1 MDRNDMKKQNNS
13 PPNHQELDEIKQ
25 EIISMRMEFNRF
37 LENSNRNIVE
47 QIASDLKKNFSRV
60 LIEYISKDAE
70 SCLKEKMV
78 KDCKMR
84 DFCEQK
90 FNELLGETSYL
101 ISKDN
106 VKKETIEKYWKQIE
120 DLREMTG
127 MPMCDQCFSHVNN
140 LYQKQIDVMQ
150 SLQIYDRQDREQK
163 VDELRV
169 EVVPA
174 ICEPLASKQRLAIL
188 KAVAGNPRGFSELSK
203 ITNLRGG
210 NLLFHLQKLLDSEM
224 IFQQGERGDY
234 YISKKGYAALEG
246 LHAIYSKIDNN

>member
-1 MDRNDMKKQNNS
+1 MNDIKNQSNQ
-13 PPNHQELDEIKQ
+13 PPTHQELDEIKQ
-25 EIISMRMEFNRF
+25 EITSMRMEFNRF

-47 QIASDLKKNFSRV
+47 QLAADLKKNFSRV

-70 SCLKEKMV
+70 SCLKEKMAR
-78 KDCKMR
+78 DCKMR

-106 VKKETIEKYWKQIE
+106 VKKDTIEKYWKEIE
-120 DLREMTG
+120 NLRKMTN

-140 LYQKQIDVMQ
+140 LYQKQVDVMQ
-150 SLQIYDRQDREQK
+150 SLQIYDRQEKEQK
-163 VDELRV
+163 IDEIPV
-169 EVVPA
+169 EIVPA
-174 ICEPLASKQRLAIL
+174 ICEPLANKQRLAII
-188 KAVAGNPRGFSELSK
+188 KAVAGSPRGFSELSK

-234 YISKKGYAALEG
+234 YISKKGYVILEG
-246 LHAIYSKIDNN
+246 LLTIYSKM